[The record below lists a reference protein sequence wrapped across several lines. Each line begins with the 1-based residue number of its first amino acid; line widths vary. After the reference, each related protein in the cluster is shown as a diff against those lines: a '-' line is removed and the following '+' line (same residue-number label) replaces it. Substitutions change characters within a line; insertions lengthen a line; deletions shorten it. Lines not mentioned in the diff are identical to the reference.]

1 LPQPLGRFFAR
12 TVKPFFLFTG
22 AGTALVSL
30 YAFFP
35 SWVMPN
41 IAKLPYLQ
49 DYTIIIQHWGIMV
62 GLMGV
67 CMMAAAVVPKWRVPI
82 FLYSAIEKSFMVW
95 LVLSNV
101 QYSFVS
107 GFWVPFALDATV
119 VLYTIGF
126 FLTFGFRSPETGGVS
141 TVPTN

>member
-1 LPQPLGRFFAR
+1 LSQPLGRFFAR

-41 IAKLPYLQ
+41 
-49 DYTIIIQHWGIMV
+49 
-62 GLMGV
+62 
-67 CMMAAAVVPKWRVPI
+67 
-82 FLYSAIEKSFMVW
+82 
-95 LVLSNV
+95 V

-119 VLYTIGF
+119 VLYAIGF
-126 FLTFGFRSPETGGVS
+126 FLTFGFRSPETGGES